1 MKEIN
6 EYTNG
11 EITIVW
17 QPALCQHSGVCVKGL
32 PKVFKPQER
41 PWILPEAAGTRELAA
56 QVSQCPSGAL
66 RFYYNTE
73 PIK

>member
-1 MKEIN
+1 MMKS

-17 QPALCQHSGVCVKGL
+17 QPSVCQHSGNCVRGL

-41 PWILPEAAGTRELAA
+41 PWIDPKPATTAELAA
-56 QVSQCPSGAL
+56 QVADCPSGAL
-66 RFYYNTE
+66 TFYYNRQQNTV
-73 PIK
+73 